1 MDKTNKSSTNPKKR
15 SRYVR
20 DTEFASSFSD
30 KASLYQ
36 YLGETL

>member
-1 MDKTNKSSTNPKKR
+1 MYKTKESGAQSKKR

-20 DTEFASSFSD
+20 DTEFVGSFSD

>member
-1 MDKTNKSSTNPKKR
+1 MDKTKASGAQSKKR

-20 DTEFASSFSD
+20 DTEFAGSFSD

-36 YLGETL
+36 YLSETL